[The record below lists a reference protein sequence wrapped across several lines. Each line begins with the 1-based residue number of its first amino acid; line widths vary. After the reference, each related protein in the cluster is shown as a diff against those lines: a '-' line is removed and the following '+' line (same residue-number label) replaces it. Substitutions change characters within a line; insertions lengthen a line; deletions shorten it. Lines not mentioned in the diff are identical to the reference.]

1 MVIGLMGYFEEAVDL
16 AIEKEELELAKSYA
30 NKPNDEK
37 QKKHVPN
44 NTLNLGEKKVH
55 F

>member
-37 QKKHVPN
+37 
-44 NTLNLGEKKVH
+44 
-55 F
+55 

>member
-37 QKKHVPN
+37 QKKLWLKIVKY
-44 NTLNLGEKKVH
+44 LFDK
-55 F
+55 